1 MLLNEEQ
8 RILEDSVRG
17 FIKDNA
23 PVEQLRRLRDSS
35 DGLGYD
41 AQLWNQLIELGLSC
55 AVLPEAHGGLAVGW
69 LGMGAVME
77 ACGAHLVASP
87 LLATTVFGAS
97 LLELAASPEQQQRWL
112 APVAAGEM
120 TLAVA
125 LDESHHFAP
134 LMTTATLIREG
145 EDWRLS
151 GQKRLVIDG
160 HSANQLLVV
169 ARSGG
174 EPGDS
179 EGLSLVA
186 IDPARDGVRVRRTT
200 LMDGRN
206 AATITLD
213 QVVVSDD
220 EIVGTPGQVWPA
232 LEQALDRTSACL
244 AAEMLGGATE
254 VFDRTIDYLK
264 EREQFDAKIGSF
276 QALQHRAGQMFCQL
290 QQCRSA
296 VLNAL
301 QSLDHDAPDRS
312 KQVSLAK
319 ALANECYKHLTN
331 EAVQM
336 HGGMGVTD
344 ELDIG
349 LYLKRARVSIQTF
362 GDTRYHRDR
371 YATCMGF

>member
-112 APVAAGEM
+112 APVAEGEM

-145 EDWRLS
+145 EHWRLS

-160 HSANQLLVV
+160 HSANQ
-169 ARSGG
+169 
-174 EPGDS
+174 
-179 EGLSLVA
+179 
-186 IDPARDGVRVRRTT
+186 
-200 LMDGRN
+200 
-206 AATITLD
+206 
-213 QVVVSDD
+213 
-220 EIVGTPGQVWPA
+220 
-232 LEQALDRTSACL
+232 
-244 AAEMLGGATE
+244 
-254 VFDRTIDYLK
+254 
-264 EREQFDAKIGSF
+264 
-276 QALQHRAGQMFCQL
+276 
-290 QQCRSA
+290 
-296 VLNAL
+296 
-301 QSLDHDAPDRS
+301 
-312 KQVSLAK
+312 
-319 ALANECYKHLTN
+319 
-331 EAVQM
+331 
-336 HGGMGVTD
+336 
-344 ELDIG
+344 
-349 LYLKRARVSIQTF
+349 
-362 GDTRYHRDR
+362 
-371 YATCMGF
+371 